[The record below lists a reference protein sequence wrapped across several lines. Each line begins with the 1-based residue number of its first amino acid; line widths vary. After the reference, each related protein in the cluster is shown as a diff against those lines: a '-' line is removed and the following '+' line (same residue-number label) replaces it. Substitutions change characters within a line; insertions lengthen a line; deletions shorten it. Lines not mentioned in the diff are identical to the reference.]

1 MALEQ
6 ELKLVVNADELI
18 DLSLLVLPNYSIAG
32 EIVTQR
38 LVSTYFDTAE
48 LYLSS
53 QKIGL
58 RMRQIDGLWLQTVK
72 TSGHV
77 QDGLHQREEWEDIL
91 NTAEWDLAKLKQT
104 PLAVV
109 IKNTAIWS
117 KISPIFTTDF
127 ERKTLQIRAG
137 DSTQIELAYDRGNVF
152 AGELS
157 WPIHEI
163 ELELKSGNVEHLRA
177 LAIELQ
183 QQLSIS
189 PNDISKAKMG
199 YRLIKRLGEQRL

>member
-1 MALEQ
+1 MPLEQ
-6 ELKLVVNADELI
+6 ELKLVVNGDFVI
-18 DLSLLVLPNYSIAG
+18 DLSCLILPNYT
-32 EIVTQR
+32 IVNEVVTKR
-38 LVSTYFDTAE
+38 LVSTYFDTVE
-48 LYLSS
+48 MYLAS

-58 RMRQIDGLWLQTVK
+58 RMRQIDNLWLQTVK

-91 NTAEWDLAKLKQT
+91 NTAQWNLAKLKQT
-104 PLAVV
+104 PLAMV

-117 KISPIFTTDF
+117 KIGPIFTTDF
-127 ERKTLQIRAG
+127 ERKTLQIRAS

-157 WPIHEI
+157 SPINEI
-163 ELELKSGNVEHLRA
+163 ELELKSGNVVHLRA
-177 LAIELQ
+177 LANELQ

-199 YRLIKRLGEQRL
+199 YNLIERLGD

>member
-1 MALEQ
+1 MPLEQ
-6 ELKLVVNADELI
+6 ELKLVVNGDVVI
-18 DLSLLVLPNYSIAG
+18 DLSCLILPNYT
-32 EIVTQR
+32 IVNEVVTKR
-38 LVSTYFDTAE
+38 LVSTYFDTVE
-48 LYLSS
+48 MYLAS

-58 RMRQIDGLWLQTVK
+58 RMRQIDNLWLQTVK

-91 NTAEWDLAKLKQT
+91 NTAQWNLAKLKQT
-104 PLAVV
+104 PLAMV

-117 KISPIFTTDF
+117 KIGPIFTTDF
-127 ERKTLQIRAG
+127 ERKTLQIRAS

-157 WPIHEI
+157 LPINEI
-163 ELELKSGNVEHLRA
+163 ELELKSGNVVHLRA
-177 LAIELQ
+177 LANELQ

-199 YRLIKRLGEQRL
+199 YNLIERLGDQKL

>member
-1 MALEQ
+1 MPLEQ
-6 ELKLVVNADELI
+6 ELKLVVNGDVDI
-18 DLSLLVLPNYSIAG
+18 DLSSLILPNYT
-32 EIVTQR
+32 IVSEVVTKR
-38 LVSTYFDTAE
+38 LVSTYFDTVKM
-48 LYLSS
+48 YLAS

-77 QDGLHQREEWEDIL
+77 QDGLHQREEWEYIL
-91 NTAEWDLAKLKQT
+91 NTADWNLVKLKQT
-104 PLAVV
+104 PLAMV
-109 IKNTAIWS
+109 IKNKAIWS
-117 KISPIFTTDF
+117 KIGPIFTTDF
-127 ERKTLQIRAG
+127 ERKTLQIRAS

-163 ELELKSGNVEHLRA
+163 ELELKSGNVVHLRA
-177 LAIELQ
+177 LANELQ
-183 QQLSIS
+183 QQLLIS

-199 YRLIKRLGEQRL
+199 YRLIKRLDDQRL